1 MCVAVCL
8 EKFEAFWLL
17 VSLCAIEKG
26 KENKFLWLIF
36 VIEQS
41 L

>member
-17 VSLCAIEKG
+17 VSLCAIKKG
-26 KENKFLWLIF
+26 KDYKFVWLI
-36 VIEQS
+36 
-41 L
+41 LL